1 MLLGRLRLRGWSCR
15 GRPRPRG
22 SRRRRGRRLPR
33 EYSPEDRAQAFVVLN
48 ANDGN
53 LKRTARDTG
62 IPEPTLRRWRKQWD
76 ESGPPAIELV
86 EEVVINYVDEMEK
99 TRDLSLTRIRERLES
114 ENVKDQGTL
123 PQLATVFGILT
134 DKIDRARGLT
144 DKRVEHVHSLP
155 SPDEIRSVLGALVEG
170 VRAGH
175 EIREEEIEDAEILDE
190 EPRALP
196 QSTNKP

>member
-1 MLLGRLRLRGWSCR
+1 
-15 GRPRPRG
+15 
-22 SRRRRGRRLPR
+22 
-33 EYSPEDRAQAFVVLN
+33 
-48 ANDGN
+48 
-53 LKRTARDTG
+53 
-62 IPEPTLRRWRKQWD
+62 
-76 ESGPPAIELV
+76 
-86 EEVVINYVDEMEK
+86 
-99 TRDLSLTRIRERLES
+99 
-114 ENVKDQGTL
+114 
-123 PQLATVFGILT
+123 LT